1 MTCFKWEIVETL
13 EKFAF
18 TYTVSKLQNPTYKYK
33 SASGSNNF
41 YSFSYKYWLEGNDY
55 WLIKTYF
62 CVVPCTHN
70 IITTKYFTIVYV

>member
-41 YSFSYKYWLEGNDY
+41 Y
-55 WLIKTYF
+55 
-62 CVVPCTHN
+62 
-70 IITTKYFTIVYV
+70 